1 MAHLGLSSIY
11 LYNCRKLLQFRQR
24 GKRCKTQKSGA
35 SDLKNQAETP
45 HLLVK
50 IPRFAILWKR
60 HLWKTVFVFGL

>member
-35 SDLKNQAETP
+35 SGLKNQVEAP
-45 HLLVK
+45 LC
-50 IPRFAILWKR
+50 
-60 HLWKTVFVFGL
+60 G